1 MKKHL
6 LMLLSWTMILLGSV
20 SFVSCGDDDDDD
32 KGSSSNSSSN
42 SSVFKK
48 YEGKSGAF
56 IDGND
61 VVEVNENEIFIYHF
75 SNDKIESA
83 TAYYSFPNET
93 AAKAAYEEGKKENPN
108 LKIDGSVIYES
119 LDEEYFD
126 DAKGFTKEQF
136 CKYLNGDISGLD
148 LLGNLEGLNLTIGD

>member
-56 IDGND
+56 IDGDD
-61 VVEVNENEIFIYHF
+61 VVYMQENQISVFHF
-75 SNDKIESA
+75 SGDQIEDA
-83 TAYYSFPNET
+83 TSYINYQNET
-93 AAKAAYEEGKKENPN
+93 LAKAAYENGKKENPD
-108 LKIDGSVIYES
+108 LKIDGTVVYAPI
-119 LDEEYFD
+119 DEEEFEM
-126 DAKGFTKEQF
+126 AEALTKEQF
-136 CKYLNGDISGLD
+136 CKYLNGDYSDLYD
-148 LLGNLEGLNLTIGD
+148 LLGNFGGLN

>member
-20 SFVSCGDDDDDD
+20 SFVSCGDDDDD

-83 TAYYSFPNET
+83 TAYINYQNET
-93 AAKAAYEEGKKENPN
+93 LAKAAYENGKKENPD
-108 LKIDGSVIYES
+108 LKIDGTVVYAPI
-119 LDEEYFD
+119 DEEEFEM
-126 DAKGFTKEQF
+126 AEALTKEQF
-136 CKYLNGDISGLD
+136 CKYLNGDYSDLYD
-148 LLGNLEGLNLTIGD
+148 LLGNFGGLN

>member
-1 MKKHL
+1 
-6 LMLLSWTMILLGSV
+6 MLLSWTMILLGSV
-20 SFVSCGDDDDDD
+20 SFVSCGDDDDD

-83 TAYYSFPNET
+83 TAYINYQNET
-93 AAKAAYEEGKKENPN
+93 LAKAAYENGKKENPD
-108 LKIDGSVIYES
+108 LKIDGTVVYAPI
-119 LDEEYFD
+119 DEEEFEM
-126 DAKGFTKEQF
+126 AEALTKEQF
-136 CKYLNGDISGLD
+136 CKYLNGDYSDLYD
-148 LLGNLEGLNLTIGD
+148 LLGNFGGLN

>member
-6 LMLLSWTMILLGSV
+6 LILLSWTMILLGSV
-20 SFVSCGDDDDDD
+20 SFVSCGDDDDD

-83 TAYYSFPNET
+83 TAYINYQNET
-93 AAKAAYEEGKKENPN
+93 LAKAAYENGKKENPD
-108 LKIDGSVIYES
+108 LKIDGTVVYAPI
-119 LDEEYFD
+119 DEEEFEM
-126 DAKGFTKEQF
+126 AEALTKEQF
-136 CKYLNGDISGLD
+136 CKYLNGDYSDLYD
-148 LLGNLEGLNLTIGD
+148 LLGNFGGLN